1 MRDGGSTGTT
11 TPVTYEEYKK
21 AGESDEKTID
31 GTTYT
36 IKVNQGYVIYT
47 GSDGNYYYVYNNNGN
62 YVRVTDNGI
71 LTCPAVTVSI
81 KQVQPGN

>member
-1 MRDGGSTGTT
+1 MRGGGSTGTT
-11 TPVTYEEYKK
+11 TPVTYTEYKK
-21 AGESDEKTID
+21 AGDSYEKTV
-31 GTTYT
+31 GETTYT
-36 IKVNQGYVIYT
+36 ITVNQDYVIYQ
-47 GSDGNYYYVYNNNGN
+47 GSDNNYYYVYNNNGN